1 MAPRPTDVY
10 VLMENIWNDVRM
22 LQEKS
27 AQFMSE
33 CLSTDKS
40 FN

>member
-10 VLMENIWNDVRM
+10 VLMENIWIDVRM

-33 CLSTDKS
+33 RLSTDKS